1 MKCRRS
7 IQYSDNHQNIIMCFK
22 KVLLCFRRAILF
34 WKTIAIFLIP
44 ILLFPLPILLDNDES
59 KVAYVSLT
67 MALFWCLEL
76 IPLPVT
82 ALFPVVMFPLMGIMS
97 TKHVT
102 SIYMSDISMNFV
114 GSKYY
119 IIY

>member
-1 MKCRRS
+1 MDIHK
-7 IQYSDNHQNIIMCFK
+7 NIIMCFK
-22 KVLLCFRRAILF
+22 NILLHFKREFLF

-44 ILLFPLPILLDNDES
+44 ILLLPLPILLNNNES
-59 KVAYVSLT
+59 KVAYVSIT

-114 GSKYY
+114 GST
-119 IIY
+119 